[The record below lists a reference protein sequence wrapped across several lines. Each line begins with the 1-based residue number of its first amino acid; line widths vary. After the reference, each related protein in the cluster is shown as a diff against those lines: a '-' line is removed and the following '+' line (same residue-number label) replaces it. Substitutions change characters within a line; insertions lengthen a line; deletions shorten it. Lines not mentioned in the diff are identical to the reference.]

1 MDQFNLDKYLLASDD
16 LFEQL
21 EADQFA
27 SKCRRFSYS
36 IDDSIQVKDGHID
49 SELEFLYSG
58 ISAPP
63 SSPAD
68 STIGAIVVP
77 LDTFQVPHL
86 QNDNDGGIYY
96 DADDELLKEVTH
108 NVPLLISSYTD
119 MSLYKIPKNITSD
132 AHKIWKAAT
141 IPEIDTIYNI
151 ERQLFEWA
159 SNNASLDIRD
169 NKIISIKW
177 KSLSGYEFK
186 SSWPAFIKWILCASV
201 D

>member
-1 MDQFNLDKYLLASDD
+1 
-16 LFEQL
+16 
-21 EADQFA
+21 
-27 SKCRRFSYS
+27 
-36 IDDSIQVKDGHID
+36 V
-49 SELEFLYSG
+49 
-58 ISAPP
+58 APP

-68 STIGAIVVP
+68 GTVGAIVVP

-96 DADDELLKEVTH
+96 DADDGRLKEEEQEPH

-119 MSLYKIPKNITSD
+119 MTLYKIPKSITSD

-141 IPEIDTIYNI
+141 IPEIDTMYNI

-159 SNNASLDIRD
+159 CNNASLEIRD

-177 KSLSGYEFK
+177 KSLGGYGFQ
-186 SSWPAFIKWILCASV
+186 SSWTAFVKWIICASV
-201 D
+201 YG